1 MVQLLFVSLM
11 ENFLHQQ
18 KLMNN
23 VNGKTIETGTESRMI
38 NSLIYVPLRAISSC
52 FGAEVGFYNI
62 GKLIH
67 RDATYPVN
75 IIYVHDK
82 NDKVIISEEEAIKKA
97 RKIYIEDFLPTVDY
111 IINYHIQ
118 YGYGKDTMD
127 IVTNIKGE
135 FDFKIVAD
143 LGEYYYVTFFKD
155 DIQGLFVNKYDG
167 ACYPV
172 NAFSVG
178 IFSVTPVGEH
188 LGWGLSFQ

>member
-1 MVQLLFVSLM
+1 M

-135 FDFKIVAD
+135 FDFKIAAD